1 MNHPQEVQTV
11 IDLYKSQKHRL
22 WSKVAKRITG
32 FHFFGNN
39 SFTSNWIK
47 TFTKWLA
54 EIEYVEGVHSPM
66 VILGL
71 KITREFIAE
80 LATALEERALLTPN
94 ESETIRSKG
103 TVSVKPQNVHAQAI
117 FIKLF
122 FELSL
127 MRLASM
133 HYSGSRTIQIKMEAL
148 VNGPLDEQLIV
159 YDDFGPITE
168 S

>member
-1 MNHPQEVQTV
+1 
-11 IDLYKSQKHRL
+11 
-22 WSKVAKRITG
+22 
-32 FHFFGNN
+32 
-39 SFTSNWIK
+39 
-47 TFTKWLA
+47 
-54 EIEYVEGVHSPM
+54 M